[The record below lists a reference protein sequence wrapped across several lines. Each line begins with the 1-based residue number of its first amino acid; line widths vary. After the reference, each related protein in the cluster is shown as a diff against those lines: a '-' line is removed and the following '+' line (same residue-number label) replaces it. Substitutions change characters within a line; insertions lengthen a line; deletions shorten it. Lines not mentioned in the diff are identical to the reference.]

1 LTREASRPS
10 EALRHDRP
18 RHGRHLLALPLPPG
32 YALDASDPDVL
43 LLLRPAARGPLRSAL
58 GARPQKAF
66 WRRPDRTS
74 GRSTFRPT
82 VERPGMDRGMD
93 LVTAGGAAMVLA
105 LDRDRHAQKTVLKPA
120 LEQDLAGHGCG
131 CRRRSWYRTSI
142 FG

>member
-18 RHGRHLLALPLPPG
+18 PHGRHLLALPLPPG

-43 LLLRPAARGPLRSAL
+43 LLLRPDGARAAAFSARGATAEGVLEAAR
-58 GARPQKAF
+58 Q
-66 WRRPDRTS
+66 DVRT
-74 GRSTFRPT
+74 GNLPA
-82 VERPGMDRGMD
+82 ERPGMDRGMD
-93 LVTAGGAAMVLA
+93 LVTAGGVAMVLA